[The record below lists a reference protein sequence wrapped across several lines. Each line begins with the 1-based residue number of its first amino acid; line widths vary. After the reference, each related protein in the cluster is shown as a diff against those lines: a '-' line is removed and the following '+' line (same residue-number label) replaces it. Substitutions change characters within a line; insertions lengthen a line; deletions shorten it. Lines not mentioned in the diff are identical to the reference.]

1 VQIIDLRTGDVL
13 QWLRLEGLVR
23 ELFDVTVIPGVRC
36 PMAVSP
42 QAQEFATTVT
52 RVEQSGP

>member
-1 VQIIDLRTGDVL
+1 VL

-42 QAQEFATTVT
+42 QAPEFASTVT
-52 RVEQSGP
+52 RVEQFGSLTGE